1 MILFPTVLHAK
12 CESLRN
18 RSFTGFHNYSFR
30 LKTFNT
36 ENHIILKLTWDLQ
49 IFVHMPGDEMWLSYF
64 NFPLEITYFQLDV
77 NNTNGMRSSDII
89 LKENEIIAWDKPK
102 APCKSYLEEV
112 NILKLKLLL
121 CQYLQKQMIPLRVYL
136 YNLL

>member
-1 MILFPTVLHAK
+1 
-12 CESLRN
+12 
-18 RSFTGFHNYSFR
+18 
-30 LKTFNT
+30 
-36 ENHIILKLTWDLQ
+36 
-49 IFVHMPGDEMWLSYF
+49 MWLSYF

-89 LKENEIIAWDKPK
+89 LRENEIIAWDKPK

-121 CQYLQKQMIPLRVYL
+121 CQYLQKQIFPLRVYL
-136 YNLL
+136 YNLF